1 MGAPA
6 SLLDSKA
13 FHPLMAGGVCLS
25 RGGRNEVAHGG
36 SAMKDLK
43 THAAEELVPHGASP
57 KARRMPK
64 VSCKAAG
71 RSAVLGLRD
80 GPCDGTVSPRDSGDI
95 ASASG
100 NPEGSTFKAERPFLY
115 KTAPKWLRQGA
126 FSFTEPASSYAC
138 GLL

>member
-13 FHPLMAGGVCLS
+13 FHPLMAGCVCLS
-25 RGGRNEVAHGG
+25 RGGRNEVAHRG

-57 KARRMPK
+57 KARMPK
-64 VSCKAAG
+64 VSFKAAG
-71 RSAVLGLRD
+71 RSAVLGLRY
-80 GPCDGTVSPRDSGDI
+80 GPCDGTVTPRDSADI

-100 NPEGSTFKAERPFLY
+100 NPEGRTFKAECPFLH
-115 KTAPKWLRQGA
+115 KTAPRWLRQGA